1 MTFQNRQGTNLN
13 RRRLTIISQTPTE
26 IIADIE
32 RADNATIEGTKI
44 DASVFNTFQDSINSA
59 NSNATNALANS
70 TSAISTAN
78 QASNDASNALSVAN
92 SASNT
97 ANSANT
103 SASTANTN
111 ANSALTKANTNATNI
126 TNALG
131 RIQALENSKPTF
143 TLSGTTLNITTN

>member
-13 RRRLTIISQTPTE
+13 RKRLTIISQTPTE

-32 RADNATIEGTKI
+32 RADNVTQEGTKI
-44 DASVFNTFQDSINSA
+44 DASVFNAFQDSINSA
-59 NSNATNALANS
+59 NGNATNALANS

-97 ANSANT
+97 ANTANT
-103 SASTANTN
+103 TASTANTN
-111 ANSALTKANTNATNI
+111 ANSALTKANTNSSNI
-126 TNALG
+126 TSALG
-131 RIQALENSKPTF
+131 RIQTLENNMPTF
-143 TLSGTTLNITTN
+143 TLSGSTLNITTN